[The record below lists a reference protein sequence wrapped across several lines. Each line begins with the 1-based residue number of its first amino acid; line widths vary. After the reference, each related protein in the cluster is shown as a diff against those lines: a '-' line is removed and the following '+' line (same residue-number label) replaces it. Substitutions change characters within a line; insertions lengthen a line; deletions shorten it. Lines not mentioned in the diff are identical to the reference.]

1 MHRSFQGSRGEIV
14 LQPESS
20 GNYTYTFVA
29 LSDANYKR
37 VKLDG
42 PSINQIVH
50 PLASANFV
58 FTSATGVGSKRSVN
72 SCSGNVVEV
81 EVEMRVSEM
90 ELITMSHLIRL
101 SPFLG

>member
-1 MHRSFQGSRGEIV
+1 MHKTFQGSRGEII

-50 PLASANFV
+50 PLASASFV
-58 FTSATGVGSKRSVN
+58 FSSASGVGSKRTVN
-72 SCSGNVVEV
+72 SCSGSTVDVEV
-81 EVEMRVSEM
+81 DLRVGRFT
-90 ELITMSHLIRL
+90 LL
-101 SPFLG
+101 F